1 MKKIFTILLTIALVC
16 ALFLAGCATTT
27 PTATAKAPTVTAQAP
42 SATTQSPAATQ
53 TIQLKF
59 AYHTNP
65 QDDITVLALEPF
77 ARSIEKATNN
87 KIKITSYPNGTL
99 APPQDAFDATIN
111 GVADM
116 AWVFTGMNPG
126 RLPLTDLMAL
136 PYLGITDSIM
146 GSLCFQHLYDTMPE
160 FKSEY
165 SKVKLLVAEVD
176 YPTPIGTKGKM
187 ITKLEDLKG
196 LRLRIPGGPPTTW
209 FKAAGAVPMNIPP
222 ADIYNNL
229 EKGVID
235 GYNMAY
241 SGVVGNSLYD
251 VCKNAVEAKFNCSTL
266 VIAMNIDKWNS
277 LPSDVRAGIESVSG
291 AVGAKFMGDGT
302 NRATDNCKKTMLGK
316 GVQIAHLSSD
326 EILRWVNLAKP
337 IANDLAAGLDA
348 KGLAGSKSLNE
359 IYKFISEYK

>member
-1 MKKIFTILLTIALVC
+1 MKKIFALLLTIALVC
-16 ALFLAGCATTT
+16 ALFLTGCTTTT
-27 PTATAKAPTVTAQAP
+27 PTATAKAP
-42 SATTQSPAATQ
+42 SITTQSSAATQ
-53 TIQLKF
+53 TIPLKF

-65 QDDITVLALEPF
+65 QDDITVMALEPF

-87 KIKITSYPNGTL
+87 KVKITSYPNGTL
-99 APPQDAFDATIN
+99 APPQDALDATIN
-111 GVADM
+111 GVTDI

-176 YPTPIGTKGKM
+176 YPTPVGTKGKM
-187 ITKLEDLKG
+187 VTKLEDLKG
-196 LRLRIPGGPPTTW
+196 LRLRVPGGPPTTW
-209 FKAAGAVPMNIPP
+209 FKAAGAVPMNVVP

-241 SGVVGNSLYD
+241 SGVVGNSLFD
-251 VCKNAVEAKFNCSTL
+251 VCKNVVEAKFNCSTL

-277 LPSDVRAGIESVSG
+277 LPPDVRAGIESVSG
-291 AVGAKFMGDGT
+291 VVGAKSLGDGT
-302 NRATDNCKKTMLGK
+302 NRATENCKKMMQGK
-316 GVQIAHLSSD
+316 GVQIAPLSSD
-326 EILRWVNLAKP
+326 EMLRWVNLAKP

-348 KGLAGSKSLNE
+348 KGLAGSKTLNE